1 MGPEGKSMRG
11 LQGQFSSLMKIH
23 LWEETALLFLDITIC
38 ERTPG
43 IAEAILLNEGSLPEM
58 AK

>member
-1 MGPEGKSMRG
+1 MRG

-23 LWEETALLFLDITIC
+23 LWKETALLFLDITVC